1 MAIYAPSIDY
11 SSTANAI
18 TNKYNAKRME
28 IGVDYGKLSLQSD
41 QLSKKSLDL
50 QQKQIDLNRQNMW
63 MDFALGA
70 AQIGA
75 QAWQAARD
83 KTEQSQLDGAKNN
96 IFDISQEL
104 TDIIVD
110 DYKHKRTV
118 ITTGEDGKAK
128 VDWNPDMQSWYEGK
142 IAEIDNSKDMDSVKA
157 YRKNALNSLMEGAT
171 TQLLTVAMND
181 ADAVSEAQYQQGLTK
196 AMQSDMA
203 NGGTDMGR
211 SIIYARDGLS
221 KAMKDVQFAAYEETL
236 GYNRSKETVLR
247 TARLEG
253 MTKATELAHSLVGQ
267 YGIMEEDAQAFI
279 ASAAKGDAQ
288 VKSTLVSDAMT
299 MFTSGLE
306 QGLSPAELYSQ
317 LDDTTKGIPEDR
329 KQAMQEAAK
338 ASHITWATEQ
348 GATMW
353 MNDSNSVDI
362 EYLKEQRDSI
372 TKKDGTIY
380 NSIYK
385 GLDDMAQSQGTLYD
399 KKIAALEKTFADA
412 DKEQVKM
419 NKVVVD
425 GIKSRLQAGEM
436 SGYEAAEMLNSIG
449 ANTKGI
455 EDDFYASELAG
466 ELKDLV
472 VPSEYKKIAEKTLDA
487 MDKNNWGYDLKKD
500 EQNPR
505 AAAARTNAWGAIVS
519 LFMATP
525 AKDITADAFSKEL
538 DRIVSG
544 YTAETIDAIRE
555 VKIDSKDTSE
565 DMFQGVQKLST
576 IEENADTVYYDTN
589 GKVVWSDPAV
599 EEVFDQVA
607 GQMKNELTNLD
618 IGLLVNTPAVPLTV
632 DGETLPVP
640 MYVLPGEDGRAHLYT
655 VNRENILHS
664 NNGGQTFEVVASA
677 TGSDLAK
684 TKLFSEGNKVEYNKV
699 NEIIEKRTV
708 GNATPESMGLMP
720 KAEIPTALQLPL
732 GAEKPKRKEYE
743 TPNKKGEPM
752 PQPKIPSSMTM
763 ELAPELSDRKMIPE
777 DVRLNRQATQEEV
790 KEIIELY
797 EEEKTE
803 PKVDVNGNP
812 NEVPHINELI
822 EEFENSGMTPEE
834 FVRWKKAQDRRR

>member
-75 QAWQAARD
+75 QAWQTART

-104 TDIIVD
+104 TDLIVD
-110 DYKHKRTV
+110 DYTNKRTV

-171 TQLLTVAMND
+171 SQLLKVAMND
-181 ADAVSEAQYQQGLTK
+181 ADAVIEAQYQQGLTK

-211 SIIYARDGLS
+211 SIIYSRDGLS

-288 VKSTLVSDAMT
+288 VKSTLVNDAMT

-353 MNDSNSVDI
+353 RNDSNSVDI

-385 GLDDMAQSQGTLYD
+385 GLDDMAQSQGALYD

-412 DKEQVKM
+412 DKEQVKA

-425 GIKSRLQAGEM
+425 GIRKRVEEGLM
-436 SGYEAAEMLNSIG
+436 SGYDAAKQLYAMGEH
-449 ANTKGI
+449 TKGI
-455 EDDFYASELAG
+455 EDDFYAEELAL

-472 VPSEYKKIAEKTLDA
+472 VPTEYKDRAEKVLDA

-500 EQNPR
+500 EQNPK

-538 DRIVSG
+538 DRIVNG
-544 YTAETIDAIRE
+544 YTAETIDAVRE
-555 VKIDSKDTSE
+555 VNIDSKEPTE
-565 DMFQGVQKLST
+565 DMFLGVQKLST
-576 IEENADTVYYDTN
+576 IEETADTVYYDTK
-589 GKVVWSDPAV
+589 GKVVWSDPEV
-599 EEVFDQVA
+599 KEVFDQVA
-607 GQMKNELTNLD
+607 GQMKNELTNLG
-618 IGLLVNTPAVPLTV
+618 IGLQVNTPAVPLTV

-640 MYVLPGEDGRAHLYT
+640 MYVLPGEDGLAHLYT

-684 TKLFSEGNKVEYNKV
+684 TRFFSDEKKVGSNKV
-699 NEIIEKRTV
+699 NELIEKKTV
-708 GNATPESMGLMP
+708 GNATPESMGLLT
-720 KAEIPTALQLPL
+720 KAEIPDALQIKGVPSKFDGYKTQEQVVEPAPAKDTQLT
-732 GAEKPKRKEYE
+732 AEGNKENKKAGNSFSRTEYE
-743 TPNKKGEPM
+743 FIRTTILPWMISNPGRTPKKSD
-752 PQPKIPSSMTM
+752 IPVLKDMDT
-763 ELAPELSDRKMIPE
+763 LSDE
-777 DVRLNRQATQEEV
+777 DFKDIFNQIK
-790 KEIIELY
+790 KEM
-797 EEEKTE
+797 
-803 PKVDVNGNP
+803 NG
-812 NEVPHINELI
+812 
-822 EEFENSGMTPEE
+822 
-834 FVRWKKAQDRRR
+834 

>member
-253 MTKATELAHSLVGQ
+253 
-267 YGIMEEDAQAFI
+267 
-279 ASAAKGDAQ
+279 
-288 VKSTLVSDAMT
+288 
-299 MFTSGLE
+299 
-306 QGLSPAELYSQ
+306 
-317 LDDTTKGIPEDR
+317 
-329 KQAMQEAAK
+329 
-338 ASHITWATEQ
+338 
-348 GATMW
+348 
-353 MNDSNSVDI
+353 
-362 EYLKEQRDSI
+362 
-372 TKKDGTIY
+372 
-380 NSIYK
+380 
-385 GLDDMAQSQGTLYD
+385 
-399 KKIAALEKTFADA
+399 
-412 DKEQVKM
+412 
-419 NKVVVD
+419 
-425 GIKSRLQAGEM
+425 
-436 SGYEAAEMLNSIG
+436 
-449 ANTKGI
+449 
-455 EDDFYASELAG
+455 
-466 ELKDLV
+466 
-472 VPSEYKKIAEKTLDA
+472 
-487 MDKNNWGYDLKKD
+487 
-500 EQNPR
+500 
-505 AAAARTNAWGAIVS
+505 
-519 LFMATP
+519 
-525 AKDITADAFSKEL
+525 
-538 DRIVSG
+538 
-544 YTAETIDAIRE
+544 
-555 VKIDSKDTSE
+555 
-565 DMFQGVQKLST
+565 
-576 IEENADTVYYDTN
+576 
-589 GKVVWSDPAV
+589 
-599 EEVFDQVA
+599 
-607 GQMKNELTNLD
+607 
-618 IGLLVNTPAVPLTV
+618 
-632 DGETLPVP
+632 
-640 MYVLPGEDGRAHLYT
+640 
-655 VNRENILHS
+655 
-664 NNGGQTFEVVASA
+664 
-677 TGSDLAK
+677 
-684 TKLFSEGNKVEYNKV
+684 
-699 NEIIEKRTV
+699 
-708 GNATPESMGLMP
+708 
-720 KAEIPTALQLPL
+720 
-732 GAEKPKRKEYE
+732 
-743 TPNKKGEPM
+743 
-752 PQPKIPSSMTM
+752 
-763 ELAPELSDRKMIPE
+763 
-777 DVRLNRQATQEEV
+777 
-790 KEIIELY
+790 
-797 EEEKTE
+797 
-803 PKVDVNGNP
+803 
-812 NEVPHINELI
+812 
-822 EEFENSGMTPEE
+822 
-834 FVRWKKAQDRRR
+834 

>member
-41 QLSKKSLDL
+41 KLSKKSLDL
-50 QQKQIDLNRQNMW
+50 QQQQIDLNRQGMW
-63 MDFALGA
+63 IDFALGA

-75 QAWQAARD
+75 QAWQTAIT

-96 IFDISQEL
+96 IFDISLEL
-104 TDIIVD
+104 TDLIVD
-110 DYKHKRTV
+110 DYDNNRTV

-142 IAEIDNSKDMDSVKA
+142 IAEIDNSKDMKSVKA

-171 TQLLTVAMND
+171 SQLLKVAMND
-181 ADAVSEAQYQQGLTK
+181 ADAVSEEQYKLGLSK

-211 SIIYARDGLS
+211 SLIYARDGLS
-221 KAMKDVQFAAYEETL
+221 KAMKDVQYAAYEETL

-253 MTKATELAHSLVGQ
+253 MTKATDLAHSLVGQ

-288 VKSTLVSDAMT
+288 VKSTLISDAMT

-306 QGLSPAELYSQ
+306 QGVSPAELYSQ

-353 MNDSNSVDI
+353 MNDSKSVDI

-385 GLDDMAQSQGTLYD
+385 SLDDMAQSQGTLYD

-412 DKEQVKM
+412 DKEQVKA

-436 SGYEAAEMLNSIG
+436 SGYEAAEMLDSIG

-472 VPSEYKKIAEKTLDA
+472 VPSEYKKIAEKTLA
-487 MDKNNWGYDLKKD
+487 VMDKNNWGYDLKKD
-500 EQNPR
+500 EQNPKV
-505 AAAARTNAWGAIVS
+505 AAARTNAWGAIVS

-525 AKDITADAFSKEL
+525 AKDITPDAFSKEL
-538 DRIVSG
+538 DRIVNG
-544 YTAETIDAIRE
+544 YTAETVDAVRE
-555 VKIDSKDTSE
+555 VNIDSRGTSE
-565 DMFQGVQKLST
+565 DMLQGVQKLST
-576 IEENADTVYYDTN
+576 IEETADTVYYDTN
-589 GKVVWSDPAV
+589 GRIVWSDPAV
-599 EEVFDQVA
+599 KEAFDQVA
-607 GQMKNELTNLD
+607 GQMKNELTNLGID
-618 IGLLVNTPAVPLTV
+618 LQVNTPAVPLTI

-640 MYVLPGEDGRAHLYT
+640 MYVLPGEDGLAHIYT

-684 TKLFSEGNKVEYNKV
+684 TKFFSDEKKVGYNKV
-699 NEIIEKRTV
+699 NELIEKRTV

-720 KAEIPTALQLPL
+720 KQLIELASAKGTQLTAE
-732 GAEKPKRKEYE
+732 GNAENKKAGNSFSRTEYE
-743 TPNKKGEPM
+743 FIRTSILPWVISNPGKTPKKADIVALKYM
-752 PQPKIPSSMTM
+752 DT
-763 ELAPELSDRKMIPE
+763 LSDE
-777 DVRLNRQATQEEV
+777 DFKDIFNQIK
-790 KEIIELY
+790 KEM
-797 EEEKTE
+797 
-803 PKVDVNGNP
+803 NG
-812 NEVPHINELI
+812 
-822 EEFENSGMTPEE
+822 
-834 FVRWKKAQDRRR
+834 

>member
-50 QQKQIDLNRQNMW
+50 QQKQIDLNRQSMW
-63 MDFALGA
+63 VDFALGA

-75 QAWQAARD
+75 QAWQTAKT
-83 KTEQSQLDGAKNN
+83 KTEQSQLDSAKNN
-96 IFDISQEL
+96 IFDISLEL

-110 DYKHKRTV
+110 DYDNNRTV

-128 VDWNPDMQSWYEGK
+128 VDWNPDMLSWYEGK
-142 IAEIDNSKDMDSVKA
+142 IAEIDNSKEMDSVKA

-171 TQLLTVAMND
+171 TQLLKVAMND
-181 ADAVSEAQYQQGLTK
+181 ADAVSEEQYKLGLSK
-196 AMQSDMA
+196 ALQSDMA
-203 NGGTDMGR
+203 NGGTEMGR
-211 SIIYARDGLS
+211 SIIYSRDGLS

-353 MNDSNSVDI
+353 RNDSNSVDI

-385 GLDDMAQSQGTLYD
+385 GLDDMAQSQGALYD
-399 KKIAALEKTFADA
+399 KKIAALEKTFVDA
-412 DKEQVKM
+412 DKEQVKR

-425 GIKSRLQAGEM
+425 GIKSRVQSGDM
-436 SGYEAAEMLNSIG
+436 SGYEAAEMLNAIG

-544 YTAETIDAIRE
+544 YTAETIDAVRE
-555 VKIDSKDTSE
+555 VKIDSRDTSE

-576 IEENADTVYYDTN
+576 IEETADTVYYDTN

-607 GQMKNELTNLD
+607 GQMKNELTNLGID
-618 IGLLVNTPAVPLTV
+618 LQVNTPAVPLTV

-640 MYVLPGEDGRAHLYT
+640 MYVLPGEDGLAHLYT

-684 TKLFSEGNKVEYNKV
+684 TRFFSDEKKVGSNKV
-699 NEIIEKRTV
+699 NELIEKKTV
-708 GNATPESMGLMP
+708 GNATPESMGLLT
-720 KAEIPTALQLPL
+720 KAEIPDALQIKGVPSKFDGYKTQEQVVEPAPAKDTQLT
-732 GAEKPKRKEYE
+732 AEGNKENKKAGNSFSRTEYE
-743 TPNKKGEPM
+743 FIRTTILPWMISNPGRTPKKSD
-752 PQPKIPSSMTM
+752 IPVLKDMDT
-763 ELAPELSDRKMIPE
+763 LSDE
-777 DVRLNRQATQEEV
+777 DFKDIFNQIK
-790 KEIIELY
+790 KEM
-797 EEEKTE
+797 
-803 PKVDVNGNP
+803 NG
-812 NEVPHINELI
+812 
-822 EEFENSGMTPEE
+822 
-834 FVRWKKAQDRRR
+834 